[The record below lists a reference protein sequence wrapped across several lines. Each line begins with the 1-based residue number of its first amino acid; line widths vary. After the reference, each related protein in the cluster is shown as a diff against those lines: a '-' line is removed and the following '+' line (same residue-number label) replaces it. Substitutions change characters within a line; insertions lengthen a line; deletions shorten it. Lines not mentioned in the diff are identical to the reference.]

1 MIYGSLTVNKPLLL
15 NNWKEKNQKLI
26 IYNKF
31 KILIDF
37 TLNFLIFNIQIKHF
51 L

>member
-37 TLNFLIFNIQIKHF
+37 IIFIKNKKALNLYFL
-51 L
+51 